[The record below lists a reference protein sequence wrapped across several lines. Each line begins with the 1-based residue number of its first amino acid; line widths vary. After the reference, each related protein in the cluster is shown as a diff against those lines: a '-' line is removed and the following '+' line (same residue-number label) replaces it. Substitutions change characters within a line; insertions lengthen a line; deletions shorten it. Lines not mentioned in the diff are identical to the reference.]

1 MRSDEAYKAEVF
13 ARRDAVLRVRRRRNR
28 VMLSLLPILCV
39 AGLSVA
45 LVLRLPQTTP
55 PKKTADGTQTTE
67 ATRLAGDNGN
77 TNGAVSDDTA
87 DGMDGTDTEGYKS
100 MTAATVLTV
109 TADLS
114 LSPRTVYWADDQKTV
129 IDLAEKAGDTVFRAQ
144 ATAYGAALF
153 ETHRLLIYYLPQ
165 TDITDLSAHVSGDI
179 LEIVPQAHAGATGN
193 RLFLLPVDS
202 GVKTVRIADAAKVTR
217 PSVAPDVTDEK

>member
-55 PKKTADGTQTTE
+55 PKEAADGTQTTE

-179 LEIVPQAHAGATGN
+179 LEIVPQAHAGAIGN

-202 GVKTVRIADAAKVTR
+202 GVKTVRIADAAKATR

>member
-55 PKKTADGTQTTE
+55 PKETADGTQTTE
-67 ATRLAGDNGN
+67 ATRLAGDNGK

-87 DGMDGTDTEGYKS
+87 DGMDGTDTEG
-100 MTAATVLTV
+100 
-109 TADLS
+109 
-114 LSPRTVYWADDQKTV
+114 
-129 IDLAEKAGDTVFRAQ
+129 
-144 ATAYGAALF
+144 
-153 ETHRLLIYYLPQ
+153 
-165 TDITDLSAHVSGDI
+165 
-179 LEIVPQAHAGATGN
+179 
-193 RLFLLPVDS
+193 
-202 GVKTVRIADAAKVTR
+202 
-217 PSVAPDVTDEK
+217 

>member
-55 PKKTADGTQTTE
+55 PKETADGTQTTE
-67 ATRLAGDNGN
+67 ATRLAGDNGK

-87 DGMDGTDTEGYKS
+87 DGMDGTDTEGYKF

-129 IDLAEKAGDTVFRAQ
+129 IDLAEKGKTVLMVSSEMPELLGVCDRILVMSGGQLAGEVDA
-144 ATAYGAALF
+144 ATATQEEIMAL
-153 ETHRLLIYYLPQ
+153 
-165 TDITDLSAHVSGDI
+165 
-179 LEIVPQAHAGATGN
+179 
-193 RLFLLPVDS
+193 
-202 GVKTVRIADAAKVTR
+202 AAKY
-217 PSVAPDVTDEK
+217 A

>member
-55 PKKTADGTQTTE
+55 PKETADGTQTTE

-87 DGMDGTDTEGYKS
+87 DGMDGTDTGGYKF

-114 LSPRTVYWADDQKTV
+114 LSPQTVYWADDQKTV
-129 IDLAEKAGDTVFRAQ
+129 IDLAEKAGDAVFRAQ
-144 ATAYGAALF
+144 ATAYGAAFF
-153 ETHRLLIYYLPQ
+153 ETHRLLFYYLPQ

-179 LEIVPQAHAGATGN
+179 LEIVPQAHADAIGN

-202 GVKTVRIADAAKVTR
+202 GVKTVRIADAAKATR